1 MHLMCF
7 RACCHE
13 VIHLVQFYAG
23 QGMHGQL
30 AEHDGYF
37 ATDLLACT
45 VAALL
50 FDGVSGG
57 ISDGVG
63 GAGEGKG
70 SEAGTNSSG
79 GGGGSSGSGSGSGSG
94 SSVDADL
101 LYPGIMEVT
110 QRMMLS
116 TTKRRLAKAG
126 EVDGFDMASYTAWR
140 DSFGAGVGLW
150 NDKNFNSSWQVRGY
164 TMLYSV

>member
-45 VAALL
+45 VAARL
-50 FDGVSGG
+50 FDGVSG
-57 ISDGVG
+57 GVG

-70 SEAGTNSSG
+70 SEAGTTSSG
-79 GGGGSSGSGSGSGSG
+79 GGGGGGGG

-116 TTKRRLAKAG
+116 TTKRRLAKAD

-150 NDKNFNSSWQVRGY
+150 NDKNFNSSWQVRDY